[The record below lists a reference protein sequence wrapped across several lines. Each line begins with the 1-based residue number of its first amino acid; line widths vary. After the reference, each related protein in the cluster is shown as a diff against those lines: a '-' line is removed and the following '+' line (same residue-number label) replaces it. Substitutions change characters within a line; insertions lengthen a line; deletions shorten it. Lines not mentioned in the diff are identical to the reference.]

1 MGVTIASVGAVVAA
15 VFVGAVIQRSIGFGI
30 NLVVVPVLA
39 LAAPGTLPATAIL
52 VALPLSVAIVRH
64 EGHAI
69 DRPGLTWIL
78 IGTVPGTILGTIV
91 VATVDAT
98 ALKVVVAL
106 SVLLAVAIS
115 VVAPPLRLRPTSQFA
130 GGFTSSVT
138 GTAAGIGGP
147 PLALLYQHHEGP
159 TMRSTLAV
167 SFLASTA
174 IAIVS
179 LALAHHVTLGQV
191 AVAIAL
197 MPVVALGSWVGRHT
211 HGALDR
217 RWLRPAVLAFAAVA
231 ALVVLI
237 GALV

>member
-1 MGVTIASVGAVVAA
+1 MDLTVASAGAVVVA

-39 LAAPGTLPATAIL
+39 LAAPDALPATAIL
-52 VALPLSVAIVRH
+52 IALPLSFAIVRH

-78 IGTVPGTILGTIV
+78 IGSVPGTIIGTVIV
-91 VATVDAT
+91 AIVDAT

-106 SVLLAVAIS
+106 SVLLGVAIS
-115 VVAPPLRLRPTSQFA
+115 VVAPPLRLRPSNQFA
-130 GGFTSSVT
+130 GGFASSVT

-147 PLALLYQHHEGP
+147 PLALLYQHQEGQ

-174 IAIVS
+174 LSIVS
-179 LALAHHVTLGQV
+179 LAIARHVTLGQI
-191 AVAIAL
+191 ALAIAL
-197 MPVVALGSWVGRHT
+197 MPVVVLGSWAGRRT
-211 HGALDR
+211 HGALDG
-217 RWLRPAVLAFAAVA
+217 RWLRPAVLVFAALA
-231 ALVVLI
+231 ALVVLVD
-237 GALV
+237 ALL